1 MCRRSVVMELAA
13 RPSDGERAAPRA
25 GPGGRAPAVDRLTLR
40 QVTVVAGM
48 LLMPLAVIVLAS
60 AALLRMGGWT
70 GAALVLAG
78 TLMLA
83 IGIGLVSAPAHARR
97 LASRDPRTAGPAPLD
112 GEPRP
117 DVRET

>member
-1 MCRRSVVMELAA
+1 MAA
-13 RPSDGERAAPRA
+13 RTSEGEQAAPRT
-25 GPGGRAPAVDRLTLR
+25 GLGGRTPAVERPTLR

-97 LASRDPRTAGPAPLD
+97 LASRDPRTAGPASLD
-112 GEPRP
+112 GAPRP
-117 DVRET
+117 DVREI

>member
-1 MCRRSVVMELAA
+1 MAA
-13 RPSDGERAAPRA
+13 RTSEGERAAPRA

-78 TLMLA
+78 TLLLA
-83 IGIGLVSAPAHARR
+83 TGIGLVSAPAHARH

-112 GEPRP
+112 EAPRP
-117 DVRET
+117 DARET